1 MARGVYSA
9 DGGGVEILEL
19 WLVRHGETTNSRDGI
34 LAGWVDIPLT
44 ERGEAQAE
52 AVRPVL
58 AEMKFTGV
66 WSSDLQRAVHTAL
79 LAWGQ
84 PVADPRLR
92 EVNFGE
98 LEGTHWATL
107 DPVHKKAL
115 IDFEAFNPPGG
126 ETLEEVGERVA
137 GFLSELPPGRH
148 LLFTHGG
155 VIRLLTREAG
165 HDGFVPTGT
174 VVALDWSHRAV
185 LFERESPI
193 PVGMPF
199 AT

>member
-1 MARGVYSA
+1 M
-9 DGGGVEILEL
+9 EIWEL

-58 AEMKFTGV
+58 AEMEFTGV
-66 WSSDLQRAVHTAL
+66 WSSDLQRGVHTAL

-98 LEGTHWATL
+98 LEGTNWATL
-107 DPVHKKAL
+107 DPLHKKAL

-137 GFLSELPPGRH
+137 GFLSELSPGRH

-155 VIRLLTREAG
+155 VIRLLTRETG
-165 HDGFVPTGT
+165 QDGFVPTGT
-174 VVALDWSHRAV
+174 VVGIDWTHREV
-185 LFERESPI
+185 LFKRESPI
-193 PVGMPF
+193 PAPMPF